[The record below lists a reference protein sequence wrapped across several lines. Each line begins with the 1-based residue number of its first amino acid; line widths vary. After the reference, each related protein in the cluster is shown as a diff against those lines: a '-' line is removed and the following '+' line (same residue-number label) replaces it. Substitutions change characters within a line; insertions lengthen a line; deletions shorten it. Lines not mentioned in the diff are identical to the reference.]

1 MRSFIEK
8 SILIS
13 LVLLFLLNCGE
24 RDNQR
29 GSRDECKDQSATLN
43 YFYGICLEDPPTGGC
58 DTALARALYQA
69 HLCSGM
75 KVIAPF

>member
-1 MRSFIEK
+1 MALSL
-8 SILIS
+8 ILI
-13 LVLLFLLNCGE
+13 FLLSCGE

-29 GSRDECKDQSATLN
+29 GIRDECKDQSATLN
-43 YFYGICLEDPPTGGC
+43 YFYGSCLKDPPPEGC
-58 DTALARALYQA
+58 DTILANALYQA